1 MTGVHGCTAKK
12 KNGWARAVR
21 LLYDDSRGE
30 RTLRSL
36 LRGLAA
42 SVYEWNREC
51 RGLASDQN
59 NDSSLRIGDSLQLAS
74 GSFNGGLVG
83 VRRHR

>member
-1 MTGVHGCTAKK
+1 MTGVHGCAAKK
-12 KNGWARAVR
+12 ERMGKGYQAVVHQFQERAH
-21 LLYDDSRGE
+21 S
-30 RTLRSL
+30 RSL
-36 LRGLAA
+36 LRGLAPT
-42 SVYEWNREC
+42 VYEWNREC
-51 RGLASDQN
+51 RGLVSDQN